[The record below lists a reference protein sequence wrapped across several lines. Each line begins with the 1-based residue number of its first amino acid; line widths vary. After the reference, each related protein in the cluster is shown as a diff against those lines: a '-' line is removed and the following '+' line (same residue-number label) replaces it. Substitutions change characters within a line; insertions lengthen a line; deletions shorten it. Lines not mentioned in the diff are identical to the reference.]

1 MQASP
6 VVVAG
11 ADDGAVCFYSVAG
24 MVAELD
30 RDSPPTEE
38 QQRQRLEEALRQH
51 TARHAGS

>member
-1 MQASP
+1 VQASP

-11 ADDGAVCFYSVAG
+11 ADDGAVCVYSVAG

-51 TARHAGS
+51 TARHAAG